1 MIYRGKDKNKCM
13 QYIKKQLWMN
23 AFVQESQY
31 QMGFLSMREEASPIS
46 RNKNKHIYYT
56 DK

>member
-1 MIYRGKDKNKCM
+1 
-13 QYIKKQLWMN
+13 MN

-46 RNKNKHIYYT
+46 RNKNKHIYITLINNY
-56 DK
+56 